1 MRISRHLIPA
11 PILPILRRTKKS
23 LIVAEESL
31 LYFLNQWTKP
41 QQVNI
46 GGGLFVALGWKNLE
60 AVPSHVNPEPF
71 IFTPDCVFPF
81 SNSSVNLV
89 YSSHALEHMDSET
102 VDQIL
107 EESCRILKPSGSLVL
122 KLPDFDNVLEC
133 WKNEETDFFGDQWG
147 FKEIVNTW
155 KNRKL
160 VDNIDNRAICIFCG
174 FWNDTYGNHFEQVW
188 SRTTATNV
196 GNPKTMAYH
205 GPPVVSE
212 EIQQELKSTNSPN
225 KIAEKLRSIV
235 IETENDFSFNHQNAW
250 GRNELSELISQFGFI
265 KISTDSKVIL
275 TEYSYIPKIREMD
288 SISMYL
294 SAQKPG

>member
-1 MRISRHLIPA
+1 MRVPCHLIPA
-11 PILPILRRTKKS
+11 PVLPVLRKAKKFF
-23 LIVAEESL
+23 VVTGESFI
-31 LYFLNQWTKP
+31 YFLNKWIKP
-41 QQVNI
+41 QKVNL

-60 AVPSHVNPEPF
+60 VVQSHINPQPF
-71 IFTPDCVFPF
+71 IFTPGCVFPF
-81 SNSSVNLV
+81 SNASLNLV

-102 VDQIL
+102 VNRVF
-107 EESCRILKPSGSLVL
+107 EESYRLLKPSGKLVL
-122 KLPDFDNVLEC
+122 KLPDFDRALEC

-147 FKEIVNTW
+147 FKEITSTWVNR
-155 KNRKL
+155 NL
-160 VDNIDNRAICIFCG
+160 VDNLDNRAICIFCG
-174 FWNDTYGNHFEQVW
+174 FWNDSYGNHFEQVW
-188 SRTTATNV
+188 SRPIATNIEK
-196 GNPKTMAYH
+196 PSTEPYH
-205 GPPVVSE
+205 GPPVVSK
-212 EIQQELKSTNSPN
+212 EIFQELKSSNSPN
-225 KIAEKLRSIV
+225 QIAKNLRSIV